1 MDGLAGKSVIVT
13 GGGSGIGR
21 SAVEL
26 LAKAGCLVTIADVN
40 EEGGRAVLAEIQT
53 SGAEAQ
59 FVHTDVSI
67 EASVEA
73 MVAAAEATYGKLDA
87 AINAAG
93 IAGERAPLAELKTSD
108 FDLVHGINLRGMFL
122 CLKYEVM
129 ALERT
134 GAGSIVAFS
143 SKAGE
148 SGTPNCAQYCASK
161 AGILGLVRGAALDYA
176 AKGIRINSILP
187 GGTWTPMAAAAIVS
201 DSTLQYI
208 VDRFP
213 MKRFAQPEEVAA
225 AAVWLLSDQASYVTG
240 ASWLVDG
247 GLSLG

>member
-1 MDGLAGKSVIVT
+1 MDGLLGKSVIVT

-26 LAKAGCLVTIADVN
+26 LAKAGCLITIADLDKA
-40 EEGGRAVLAEIQT
+40 GGSAAVSNAK
-53 SGAEAQ
+53 SMGADAQ
-59 FVHTDVSI
+59 FVHTDVSD

-73 MVAAAEATYGKLDA
+73 MVAAAEGAFGKLDG

-93 IAGERAPLAELKTSD
+93 VPGARAPLAQLASAD
-108 FDLVHGINLRGMFL
+108 YDLVHGINLRGMFL
-122 CLKYEVM
+122 CLKYQIL
-129 ALERT
+129 ALKRAGG
-134 GAGSIVAFS
+134 GAIVAFS

-148 SGTPNCAQYCASK
+148 KGTVNCAPYCASK

-176 AKGIRINSILP
+176 AQGIRVNAILP
-187 GGTWTPMAAAAIVS
+187 GGTWTPMASATIAS
-201 DSTLQYI
+201 DATLQQI

-213 MKRFAQPEEVAA
+213 MKRFAQPQEVAA
-225 AAVWLLSDQASYVTG
+225 AAVWLISDSASYVTG